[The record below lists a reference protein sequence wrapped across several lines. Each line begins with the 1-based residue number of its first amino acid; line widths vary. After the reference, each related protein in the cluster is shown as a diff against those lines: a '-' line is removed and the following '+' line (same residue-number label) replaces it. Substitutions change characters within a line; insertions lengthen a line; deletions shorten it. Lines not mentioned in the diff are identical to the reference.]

1 MTASEIRAL
10 FAVASRPEVV
20 SLAGGMPNISG
31 LPLDVVGGAI
41 ADLVA
46 HQGPVAMQYG
56 SGQGVPELREQI
68 TEVMRLEGIEA
79 HPDDV
84 VVTVGSQQAVDL
96 VTRVFCDPGDVVIC
110 EAPSYVGALGVF
122 KAYQCE
128 VVHAEM
134 DADGLVPEALRQA
147 IASVKAAG
155 KTIKFLYTIPNF
167 HNPAGVT
174 LAAER
179 RAEILEI
186 CRAEDILILE
196 DNPYGLL
203 GFDGEPMR
211 ALRADEA
218 EGVIYL
224 GSFSKTFAPGLPGRL
239 GPGAAHGARE
249 AGAGPGVGDAVPAA
263 VLPDG
268 GLGVPLQPRLAGPD
282 QAVPRDVPRAPR
294 RDGRGAARPDAGRV
308 PRGTSRTAASTC
320 GSRLP
325 PGIDAKAMLPRAV
338 TARVAYVPGTAF
350 FADGFGSG
358 AMRLSFCYPT
368 PERIREGVRRLAG
381 VIEAE
386 LELRATFDAY
396 APARELGYQGYDGPS
411 SDLSEQTA
419 TCGPHLPA
427 DHRWRPRRASGSSAR
442 RSTSPGTSTCPA
454 RAACCSPA
462 TTSATSTSST
472 AAWPPTRRAARSGS
486 WPSASSSTTG

>member
-1 MTASEIRAL
+1 MDLTPRAPHGRLDPYVERYAARTAGMTASEIRAL

-41 ADLVA
+41 SDLIA
-46 HQGPVAMQYG
+46 HHGPVAMQYG

-68 TEVMRLEGIEA
+68 TDVMRLEGIEA

-147 IASVKAAG
+147 IAAVRAAG

-174 LAAER
+174 LAAGR

-186 CRAEDILILE
+186 CRSEEVLILE

-224 GSFSKTFAPGLPGRL
+224 GSFSKTFAPGFRVGWALAP
-239 GPGAAHGARE
+239 HMVRE
-249 AGAGPGVGDAVPAA
+249 KLVLAQESATLCPPQFSQMAVSAYLANHDWQGQIKQFREMYRERRDAMVEALQDMMPAA
-263 VLPDG
+263 CRWNVPDG
-268 GLGVPLQPRLAGPD
+268 GFYVWL
-282 QAVPRDVPRAPR
+282 
-294 RDGRGAARPDAGRV
+294 
-308 PRGTSRTAASTC
+308 T
-320 GSRLP
+320 LP

-381 VIEAE
+381 VLEAE
-386 LELRATFDAY
+386 MELRATFGAN
-396 APARELGYQGYDGPS
+396 APARGLGSQTYDGPS
-411 SDLSEQTA
+411 SDLS
-419 TCGPHLPA
+419 
-427 DHRWRPRRASGSSAR
+427 
-442 RSTSPGTSTCPA
+442 
-454 RAACCSPA
+454 
-462 TTSATSTSST
+462 
-472 AAWPPTRRAARSGS
+472 
-486 WPSASSSTTG
+486 